1 MTTYARI
8 ITLTPQVYGILKR
21 NKIRRRIEGWP
32 LKCSR
37 FRCRKPLKVGE
48 KVVRQAN
55 KGFVKY
61 YHPECWEAMRA

>member
-48 KVVRQAN
+48 KVV
-55 KGFVKY
+55 
-61 YHPECWEAMRA
+61 